1 MLVLFLLVLI
11 TDFICAIKLEI
22 VAPAAALFAES
33 VNLAQPDI
41 AIKKGVVAMLFILAI
56 NR

>member
-1 MLVLFLLVLI
+1 MRLLFLLVLI

-22 VAPAAALFAES
+22 VAPAAALFAGS

-41 AIKKGVVAMLFILAI
+41 AIKKRVIAMVFILAI
-56 NR
+56 NL